1 MFSRYS
7 NISIPKNYGGSRFA
21 DLSETETKTHRAL
34 TPLAPIKSSHSPS
47 FVPIREPKE
56 EEIADEVSD
65 FENFED
71 IEAPIV
77 EQDEELQEAVG
88 DEDKEDEKNEH
99 SSILKSILSNLE
111 RDELIILGL
120 ILLLIS
126 DSSQENTDVI
136 MMLALLL
143 VNGK

>member
-7 NISIPKNYGGSRFA
+7 SISIPKNYGGSRFA

-47 FVPIREPKE
+47 FVPIIEQKE
-56 EEIADEVSD
+56 EKTAEEVSD
-65 FENFED
+65 FEDFED
-71 IEAPIV
+71 IDVLEG
-77 EQDEELQEAVG
+77 EQDEELQEAGG
-88 DEDKEDEKNEH
+88 DEDKGDAKNEH